1 MKTMT
6 AFEKQLQNEKKNR
19 IAKTHCK
26 ICKIYIENKPYIVFE
41 ERYFH
46 VVCLRKR
53 PNLVTGKCHE

>member
-6 AFEKQLQNEKKNR
+6 AFEKQLQAEKKNR
-19 IAKTHCK
+19 IAKTPCK
-26 ICKIYIENKPYIVFE
+26 ICKNHIENKPYIVFE

-53 PNLVTGKCHE
+53 PNLAYDR

>member
-6 AFEKQLQNEKKNR
+6 AFEKQLQIEKKNR

-26 ICKIYIENKPYIVFE
+26 ICKNLIGNKPYVVFE

-46 VVCLRKR
+46 AICLNSK
-53 PNLVTGKCHE
+53 PNIKINS